1 MLLLKYILVSL
12 AATGVDFLTYYGL
25 GFIPIMPNTAAAV
38 LGIACG
44 AIVSWH
50 LNRRW
55 VFADVEI
62 ENEQL
67 AQKQFFAGIAL
78 NMALNALLVYLM
90 TDHVPLERMPLRMLA
105 ATLAWVGGYL
115 FNRFLVFSE
124 K

>member
-12 AATGVDFLTYYGL
+12 AATGVDFLTYYGF
-25 GFIPIMPNTAAAV
+25 GFIPIMPNTVAAV

-115 FNRFLVFSE
+115 FNRFFVFSE

>member
-1 MLLLKYILVSL
+1 
-12 AATGVDFLTYYGL
+12 
-25 GFIPIMPNTAAAV
+25 MPNTAAAV